1 MASRIILDAKI
12 SIMTSISQIDE
23 APTTRTTLA
32 LRDDAH
38 ATVKRF
44 AEEHS
49 VSMGDAASELIMRGA
64 SRPLPTH
71 VVNGL
76 HIPILP
82 PSGVKLTSEM
92 VKKLQSEQDVE
103 EMEKV
108 LPYLRKRKR

>member
-1 MASRIILDAKI
+1 MSTVDDI
-12 SIMTSISQIDE
+12 
-23 APTTRTTLA
+23 PTTRTTLA
-32 LRDDAH
+32 LRGDAH
-38 ATVKRF
+38 AAVKQF

-49 VSMGDAASELIMRGA
+49 VSMGEAASELIVRGA
-64 SRPLPTH
+64 SRPLATRI
-71 VVNGL
+71 VNGL

-92 VKKLQSEQDVE
+92 VKKRQSEHDME